1 MNVTPKLLGTAA
13 VNRLIASA
21 FIGLSMLPLSS
32 WASEDPSETILH
44 SFGKI
49 NDPYFGQALYYYYKK
64 DFFQALSQTLVAFE
78 GKRIGKDIVPAQQLL
93 GELYLVYGLHTRA
106 EETLKGVFSQIKNN
120 DGVTTDVQNHA
131 WLDLAQA
138 NYKRGL
144 YDEARRALAQISGK
158 FDKNIEPRR
167 KLLEG
172 NLLLANR
179 EYQQAAN
186 VLDQVNGDGAD
197 AVYARYNRG
206 IALLN
211 AGRFQQGIDHLD
223 RLGRD
228 AYDSEE
234 LRALKDRANLAVGFL
249 LLRAKEPE
257 KAIPFLQRVR
267 LNGVHAN
274 KAMLG
279 IGWAKLIAGQYEQ
292 ALVSLTE
299 LLKRPTSDAAVL
311 EGYLAVPFA
320 YSRANATAQAIE
332 HYEKAVA
339 LFESELKGLDDI
351 ERKANKTG
359 MLAKLFDGDPHR
371 EREWLERVDGWPK
384 SSDSRVFTQ
393 LITDPWFNAALT
405 NYQDLKVVQRQ
416 LSEWRSVVDV
426 YDKMLA
432 TRRNALDRD
441 RSPVRDSSST
451 PQTVMDLVSSRSTA
465 YQELKSRSKQE
476 IQENAAKVKVIRDRV
491 SSLLPE
497 VKAATVEHEQYL
509 KRLVLAQV
517 GLEKTRIN
525 GYLNQGRLALAQ
537 LYERVLN
544 SAGGAR

>member
-1 MNVTPKLLGTAA
+1 MNVTPNLLGTAA
-13 VNRLIASA
+13 VNRLIVSA
-21 FIGLSMLPLSS
+21 VIGLSMLPFAGR
-32 WASEDPSETILH
+32 ASEDPSETILH

-78 GKRIGKDIVPAQQLL
+78 GKRIGKDIVPAKQLL

-106 EETLKGVFSQIKNN
+106 EETLKGVSPEIKGN
-120 DGVTTDVQNHA
+120 GAAADVQNHA

-158 FDKNIEPRR
+158 LDKNIEPQR
-167 KLLEG
+167 KLLDG

-186 VLDQVNGDGAD
+186 ILDEVDGDGPE

-211 AGRFQQGIDHLD
+211 AGRFQQGIDLLD
-223 RLGRD
+223 RLGREG
-228 AYDSEE
+228 YDSEE

-249 LLRAKEPE
+249 LLRAKEPD

-279 IGWAKLIAGQYEQ
+279 VGWAKLIAGQYEQ
-292 ALVSLTE
+292 ALVTLTE

-332 HYEKAVA
+332 HYERAVA
-339 LFESELKGLDDI
+339 LFESEIKELQDI

-426 YDKMLA
+426 YEKMLA
-432 TRRNALDRD
+432 TRRNALDRE
-441 RSPVRDSSST
+441 RAPVRDASST

-476 IQENAAKVKVIRDRV
+476 IQENSAKVKVIRDRV
-491 SSLLPE
+491 SSLMPD
-497 VKAATVEHEQYL
+497 VKAAAVEHEQYL

-517 GLEKTRIN
+517 ELEKTRIN
-525 GYLNQGRLALAQ
+525 SYLSQGRLALAQ

-544 SAGGAR
+544 RAGGAR